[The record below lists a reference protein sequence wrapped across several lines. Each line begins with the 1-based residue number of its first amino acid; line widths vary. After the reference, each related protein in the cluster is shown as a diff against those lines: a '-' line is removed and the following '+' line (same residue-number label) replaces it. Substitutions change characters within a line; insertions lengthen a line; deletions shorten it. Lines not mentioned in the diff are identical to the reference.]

1 MATDDHWRID
11 HTGVGVSNI
20 TKAANF
26 HDAALGAL
34 GLKPVARITK
44 TFEEPCEASR
54 REAC

>member
-11 HTGVGVSNI
+11 HAGMGVSNI